1 MKEGIDYYIDANG
14 KYVFKEAYHKQRGYC
29 CGQACRH
36 CPYQYENVPEPVK
49 SRLLFIK
56 ELSTTKSPHAIHT
69 KD

>member
-1 MKEGIDYYIDANG
+1 MKEGIDYYIDVDG
-14 KYVFKEAYHKQRGYC
+14 KYVFTEAYHKQRGYC